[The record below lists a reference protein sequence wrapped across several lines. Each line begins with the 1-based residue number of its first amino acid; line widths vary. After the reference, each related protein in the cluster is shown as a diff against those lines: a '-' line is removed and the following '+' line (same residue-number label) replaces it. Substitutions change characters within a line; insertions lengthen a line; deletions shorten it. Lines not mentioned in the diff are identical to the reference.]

1 MARPEAIFV
10 MLAFLM
16 GIAGYFLVHNFFL
29 NETTPFRYEKRYF
42 LKLMML
48 ASISLVIFA
57 ILSVWRYQT
66 FGQVFPQSV
75 YAKSSGL
82 NWNTI
87 ILGTHYLFDH
97 YWIPS
102 IVFLTLLTGLALRK
116 LLYQHDNSTSLVI
129 IVSFVVA
136 TIAFTIF
143 SGGDWMEGGRFI
155 VPILPLLVISGIYA
169 VAQLSQLT
177 DKMVLISLALMAV
190 LDTTQFLL
198 AEKNAPISIPQPL
211 AESVYRPVLQHFD
224 LSEKQDYSW
233 FELANR
239 EHLRDNLLRIMLDRI
254 VKRLLAEQYQP
265 ITILANHMGMIPFYL
280 SSNDFGKVK
289 FIDLR
294 GLITT
299 HFLDCEM
306 TRHLPKGQ
314 FGLMLNE
321 NYLFAHFEE
330 IVSQCLTQKP
340 AVIYGWGG
348 PAKIKQAEKYGYKV
362 VYAHLGQISTGV
374 CWNRQ
379 KVWAGQYLAVRED
392 LLNLVGD
399 FETILYK
406 WPEVECL

>member
-1 MARPEAIFV
+1 
-10 MLAFLM
+10 
-16 GIAGYFLVHNFFL
+16 
-29 NETTPFRYEKRYF
+29 
-42 LKLMML
+42 
-48 ASISLVIFA
+48 
-57 ILSVWRYQT
+57 
-66 FGQVFPQSV
+66 
-75 YAKSSGL
+75 
-82 NWNTI
+82 
-87 ILGTHYLFDH
+87 
-97 YWIPS
+97 
-102 IVFLTLLTGLALRK
+102 
-116 LLYQHDNSTSLVI
+116 
-129 IVSFVVA
+129 
-136 TIAFTIF
+136 
-143 SGGDWMEGGRFI
+143 
-155 VPILPLLVISGIYA
+155 
-169 VAQLSQLT
+169 
-177 DKMVLISLALMAV
+177 
-190 LDTTQFLL
+190 
-198 AEKNAPISIPQPL
+198 
-211 AESVYRPVLQHFD
+211 
-224 LSEKQDYSW
+224 
-233 FELANR
+233 
-239 EHLRDNLLRIMLDRI
+239 MLDRI
-254 VKRLLAEQYQP
+254 VKRLLAEQRQP

-299 HFLDCEM
+299 DFLDCEM
-306 TRHLPKGQ
+306 TRHLPKNQ